1 MGTVIPHFWVE
12 QDWIEPGINALH
24 NDGVFVL
31 SGVLPKSK
39 CEIYSKACLDS
50 LEQIKTEIGL
60 ERLSRAKEVGVAR
73 FPPKQSPVLYE
84 LLDIDEV
91 HQLVDKVIGTSSI
104 AHLMNAIC
112 LPSNDPSSTEVFQGK
127 LHRDFPRF
135 LGGTILSVNA
145 FICLSDFVAD
155 SGSTRFVVGSHQLP
169 DVAPPIDRQDISV
182 SAPMGSIIFFD
193 STIWH
198 AGGIN
203 IMDSIRVGVNTQWTH
218 HWIKQQIDL
227 VRHVGLDQL
236 SELPA
241 RIQRALGMHSR
252 VVTSLEEYYVRP
264 EQRLYRSGQG

>member
-1 MGTVIPHFWVE
+1 MIPQFWVE
-12 QDWIEPGINALH
+12 RNWIEPGMNALRNH
-24 NDGVFVL
+24 GVFVL

-39 CEIYSKACLDS
+39 CDIYANACLNS

-60 ERLSRAKEVGVAR
+60 ERLDSAGEVGVAR
-73 FPPKQSPVLYE
+73 FPPKQLPVLYE
-84 LLDIDEV
+84 LLDIDEI

-112 LPSNDPSSTEVFQGK
+112 LPPNDSSSADLFQGK

-135 LGGTILSVNA
+135 LGGAILSVNA
-145 FICLSDFVAD
+145 FICLSDFVEE

-169 DVAPPIDRQDISV
+169 GVVPPIDGQDQPV
-182 SAPMGSIIFFD
+182 SAPVGSIIFFD

-203 IMDSIRVGVNTQWTH
+203 ASEKIRIGVNTQWTH

-227 VRHVGLDQL
+227 VRYVDIDQVSKL
-236 SELPA
+236 SE
-241 RIQRALGMHSR
+241 RIQRVLGMHSR
-252 VVTSLEEYYVRP
+252 VVTSLEEFYVRP
-264 EQRLYRSGQG
+264 EQRIYRSGQG